1 MKYQLTSQ
9 QIASKVA
16 GEMVILNHEKGYY
29 YGLSDVGVL
38 IWEQM
43 EKGPKTVDELVYH
56 VCEAYEVD
64 PSNCKADVGNLL
76 KELISEKL
84 VEIAVA

>member
-16 GEMVILNHEKGYY
+16 GEMVILNHDKGYY
-29 YGLSDVGVL
+29 YGLTDVGVL

-43 EKGPKTVDELVYH
+43 EKGPQTVEELVLH
-56 VCEAYEVD
+56 VCAEYEVH
-64 PSNCKADVGNLL
+64 PSKCRGDISDLLNNLL
-76 KELISEKL
+76 AEKL
-84 VEIAVA
+84 VEIVEA

>member
-43 EKGPKTVDELVYH
+43 EKGPQTVEELVVH
-56 VCEAYEVD
+56 VCAVYEVD
-64 PSNCKADVGNLL
+64 SSACKADIGDLL
-76 KELISEKL
+76 NDLISEKL
-84 VEIAVA
+84 VEIAEA